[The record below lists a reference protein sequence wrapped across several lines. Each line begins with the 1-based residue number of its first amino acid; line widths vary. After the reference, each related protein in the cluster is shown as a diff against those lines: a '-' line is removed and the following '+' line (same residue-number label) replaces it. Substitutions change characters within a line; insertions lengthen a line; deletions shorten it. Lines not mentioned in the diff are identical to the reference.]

1 MPCRSHAS
9 RKRMTSAPTTVTSSR
24 SRAARGPQ
32 RSSCSEISPRCSAFA
47 APIIRTIHRP
57 PSPLRSS
64 LNVIHHLPPSV
75 AGGAIREP
83 ALAEGAWGLGSPLA
97 QQLLGLC
104 TADRTAAMGDREEA
118 RRMLDYLPVLS
129 WRGLPDG
136 SKDFFNHRWHEY
148 TGLSPE
154 QAHGSGWQV
163 TVHPDDLPAVAKKWL
178 EVVSSG
184 QPGEVE
190 ARLRRFDGSYRCFLC
205 RAAPVRDEQGS
216 IVAWFGTDTD
226 IEDRKNA
233 EDETKRI
240 LDAIPQTIVVLD
252 PEGKTVSANR
262 TSLEYA
268 GLTLEQLAGTD
279 ARKLLFHAED
289 VERLKEERAL
299 ALARGVPFSL
309 EWRARRHDGQ
319 YRWYLVQYN
328 PLRDERGRVLH
339 WYATG
344 TDIDDHKR
352 AEQRVRN
359 ENQALRDEIDRS
371 SMFEEI
377 VGSSAP
383 LQRVL
388 DQVARVAGADT
399 TVLIL
404 GETGTG
410 KELVA
415 RAIHKRSKRAN
426 RAFIRVNCAALPLSL
441 IASELF
447 GHEKGAFTGAVQR
460 RIGRLEAAE
469 GGTIFLDEVGEL
481 PSETQVLL
489 LRVLQEREFERIGSN
504 RPIPVDVRV
513 LAASNRDLKSAVA
526 QGKFREDLYYRL
538 NVFPIVVPALRE
550 RADDIRLL
558 VEYLV
563 RRYAQLAGKRIKQIE
578 GRTLEL
584 LSAYDW
590 PGNVRELQN
599 VIERSVILT
608 DGNVFSIDEA
618 WLKRNA
624 DAKDGGVGEREKIEA
639 ALAATK
645 GRVSGPHGAATMLGI
660 PRQTL
665 ESRIRAL
672 RINKHQ
678 FKSF

>member
-1 MPCRSHAS
+1 
-9 RKRMTSAPTTVTSSR
+9 
-24 SRAARGPQ
+24 
-32 RSSCSEISPRCSAFA
+32 
-47 APIIRTIHRP
+47 
-57 PSPLRSS
+57 
-64 LNVIHHLPPSV
+64 
-75 AGGAIREP
+75 
-83 ALAEGAWGLGSPLA
+83 
-97 QQLLGLC
+97 
-104 TADRTAAMGDREEA
+104 
-118 RRMLDYLPVLS
+118 MLDYLPVLS

-190 ARLRRFDGSYRCFLC
+190 ARLRRFDGSYRWFLC

-233 EDETKRI
+233 EDEAKRI

-252 PEGKTVSANR
+252 PEGKIVSANR
-262 TSLEYA
+262 ASLEYL
-268 GLTLEQLAGTD
+268 GLTLEQIAGTD
-279 ARKLLFHAED
+279 ARKVIFHADD
-289 VERLKEERAL
+289 VERLKEERGL
-299 ALARGVPFSL
+299 ALTRGVPFSL

-319 YRWYLVQYN
+319 YRWYLIQYN
-328 PLRDERGRVLH
+328 PLRDEQGRVLH

-344 TDIDDHKR
+344 TDIDDRKR

-415 RAIHKRSKRAN
+415 RAIHKRSKRTN
-426 RAFIRVNCAALPLSL
+426 RAFIRVDCAAIPPSL

-460 RIGRLEAAE
+460 RIGRFEAAE

-481 PSETQVLL
+481 PQETQVSL

-504 RPIPVDVRV
+504 RAIPVDVRV
-513 LAASNRDLKSAVA
+513 LAATNRDLGSAVA

-584 LSAYDW
+584 LSTYDW

-608 DGNVFSIDEA
+608 DGDVFSIDEA

-624 DAKDGGVGEREKIEA
+624 DAKDAGVGEREKIEA

-645 GRVSGPHGAATMLGI
+645 GRVSGPHGAATILGI

-672 RINKHQ
+672 HINKHQ

>member
-1 MPCRSHAS
+1 
-9 RKRMTSAPTTVTSSR
+9 
-24 SRAARGPQ
+24 
-32 RSSCSEISPRCSAFA
+32 
-47 APIIRTIHRP
+47 
-57 PSPLRSS
+57 
-64 LNVIHHLPPSV
+64 
-75 AGGAIREP
+75 
-83 ALAEGAWGLGSPLA
+83 
-97 QQLLGLC
+97 
-104 TADRTAAMGDREEA
+104 MGDRDEA

-148 TGLSPE
+148 TGLSPD

-163 TVHPDDLPAVAKKWL
+163 TVHPDDVPAVAKKWL

-190 ARLRRFDGSYRCFLC
+190 ARLRRFDGSYRWFLC

-233 EDETKRI
+233 EDEAKRI

-252 PEGKTVSANR
+252 PEGKIVSANR
-262 TSLEYA
+262 ASLEYL
-268 GLTLEQLAGTD
+268 GLTLEQIAGTD
-279 ARKLLFHAED
+279 ARKLIFHADD
-289 VERLKEERAL
+289 VERLKEERGL
-299 ALARGVPFSL
+299 ALTRGVPFSL

-319 YRWYLVQYN
+319 YRWYLIQYN
-328 PLRDERGRVLH
+328 PLRDEQGRVLH

-344 TDIDDHKR
+344 TDIDDRKR

-415 RAIHKRSKRAN
+415 RAIHKRSKRTN
-426 RAFIRVNCAALPLSL
+426 RAFIRVDCAAIPPSL

-460 RIGRLEAAE
+460 RIGRFEAAE

-481 PSETQVLL
+481 PQETQVSL

-504 RPIPVDVRV
+504 RAIPVDVRV
-513 LAASNRDLKSAVA
+513 LAATNRDLGSAVA

-584 LSAYDW
+584 LSTYDW

-608 DGNVFSIDEA
+608 DGDVFSIDEA

-624 DAKDGGVGEREKIEA
+624 DAKDAGVGEREKIEA

-645 GRVSGPHGAATMLGI
+645 GRVSGPHGAATILGI

-672 RINKHQ
+672 HINKHQ

>member
-1 MPCRSHAS
+1 
-9 RKRMTSAPTTVTSSR
+9 
-24 SRAARGPQ
+24 
-32 RSSCSEISPRCSAFA
+32 
-47 APIIRTIHRP
+47 
-57 PSPLRSS
+57 
-64 LNVIHHLPPSV
+64 
-75 AGGAIREP
+75 
-83 ALAEGAWGLGSPLA
+83 
-97 QQLLGLC
+97 
-104 TADRTAAMGDREEA
+104 MGDREEA
-118 RRMLDYLPVLS
+118 RKMLDYLPVLS

-154 QAHGSGWQV
+154 QAQGSGWQV
-163 TVHPDDLPAVAKKWL
+163 TVHPDDVPAVAKKWL

-190 ARLRRFDGSYRCFLC
+190 ARLRRFDGSYRWFLC

-252 PEGKTVSANR
+252 PEGRTVSANR
-262 TSLEYA
+262 ASLEYL

-328 PLRDERGRVLH
+328 PLHDERGRVLH

-344 TDIDDHKR
+344 TDIDDRKR

-426 RAFIRVNCAALPLSL
+426 RAFIRVNCAAIPASL

-447 GHEKGAFTGAVQR
+447 GQEKGAFTGAVQR
-460 RIGRLEAAE
+460 RIGRFEAAE

-481 PSETQVLL
+481 PSETQVSL

-504 RPIPVDVRV
+504 RAIPVDVRV
-513 LAASNRDLKSAVA
+513 LAASNRDLGSAVA
-526 QGKFREDLYYRL
+526 QGRFREDLYYRL
-538 NVFPIVVPALRE
+538 NVFPLVVPALRE

-563 RRYAQLAGKRIKQIE
+563 RRYAQLAGKRINQIE

-624 DAKDGGVGEREKIEA
+624 DAKDGGVGEREKIQA